1 MGNKSSKTKK
11 AKQKAEAE
19 AAAAAA
25 AAAPPAPAAAPAPT
39 SMKAPGHSAGRS
51 LKKAARRDSVRFNK
65 LAIAKR
71 ANDTGDIR
79 VGLTTAELM
88 AQRKAVAKAH
98 NTMDILDVHEDQ
110 DQEGGGGGGAAA
122 AAAAATAAPLA
133 TQGSTR
139 TEIDDKAHKKAPSL
153 KSISTIDDP
162 SVWQPGGYDTHHDI
176 STPNGTANN
185 MAAIKAKVN
194 TISSGSESDSDSGS
208 DYSDDE
214 LIEDWTQTPDDELVN
229 DEYSKEEEVQINC
242 IPETRFCT
250 FFHQF
255 TLEDQRVLLDV
266 MEPRTF
272 TDGQDVVTQGE
283 MGNEF
288 FIITEG
294 EVVVLKCD
302 RKTGEERD
310 LTHLYRGQ
318 NFGEISMIYGGK
330 RVASVR
336 AVGKC
341 NCLVLSKNVFE
352 KQKHLRM
359 FLITKKVPLL
369 AELTQEDRISIV
381 NKLQPR
387 SFNEGDYVITQGDIV
402 VDDAF
407 YMITK
412 GKCAVMDKE
421 KTLTRLYEGHCFG
434 EMALVLDKPR
444 AASIMATTELKCMC
458 LTKQDFQGALAGS
471 VALAN
476 ILKKFAAKR
485 QRTRLQRKMSSKV
498 IFNPRKKKLMR
509 QQSLSNVND
518 FIKTK
523 TCKAGGSFKKGTRQV
538 NEYKFMKELGTGAF
552 STVYMATN
560 TRTRQVVAI
569 KVRVVTLFPG
579 KVTHKQLPKS
589 HSPPA
594 PIPPPLHP

>member
-1 MGNKSSKTKK
+1 MGNRSSKKK
-11 AKQKAEAE
+11 AKMKAEAE
-19 AAAAAA
+19 ANAAAAA
-25 AAAPPAPAAAPAPT
+25 ATPPAPTAG
-39 SMKAPGHSAGRS
+39 SSARPS
-51 LKKAARRDSVRFNK
+51 LRKAARRDSVRFNK
-65 LAIAKR
+65 KAIAKR
-71 ANDTGDIR
+71 ANDTGNVR
-79 VGLTTAELM
+79 VGLTTAELL
-88 AQRKAVAKAH
+88 AK
-98 NTMDILDVHEDQ
+98 TK
-110 DQEGGGGGGAAA
+110 
-122 AAAAATAAPLA
+122 AATTAHGDANNIEKKS
-133 TQGSTR
+133 GSEDETALTTKGESSNDNR
-139 TEIDDKAHKKAPSL
+139 HNKQPSL

-194 TISSGSESDSDSGS
+194 TISSGSDSDSDSGS

-214 LIEDWTQTPDDELVN
+214 LIEDWTQTPDQDLVN
-229 DEYSKEEEVQINC
+229 DEISKEEEVVINC

-255 TLEDQRVLLDV
+255 TLQDQRLLLNV
-266 MEPRTF
+266 MESRSF

-336 AVGKC
+336 AVGQCK
-341 NCLVLSKNVFE
+341 CLVLSKTVFE

-369 AELTQEDRISIV
+369 AELSQEDRTSIV

-387 SFNEGDYVITQGDIV
+387 SFNEGDFVITQGDVV

-412 GKCAVMDKE
+412 GKCAVVDKE
-421 KTLTRLYEGHCFG
+421 KTLTRLFEGHCFG

-444 AASIMATTELKCMC
+444 AASIVATTELKCMC

-471 VALAN
+471 VALTN
-476 ILKKFAAKR
+476 ILKKFAEKR
-485 QRTRLQRKMSSKV
+485 QKTRLQRKMSANV
-498 IFNPRKKKLMR
+498 ILNPRQKSLMR
-509 QQSLSNVND
+509 QKSLSSVND
-518 FIKTK
+518 FIKTEK
-523 TCKAGGSFKKGTRQV
+523 CKARGSFKKGTRQV
-538 NEYKFMKELGTGAF
+538 NEYKFMKQLGTGAF

-560 TRTRQVVAI
+560 TRTNKVVAI
-569 KVRVVTLFPG
+569 KVGINSIVL
-579 KVTHKQLPKS
+579 
-589 HSPPA
+589 SPFA
-594 PIPPPLHP
+594 C